1 MEIKQVSSLEKIRN
15 WEIADISDEQT
26 VLAGE
31 RFSYQLWVNTT
42 EPIAFTVSLT
52 GELAEYAAVYR
63 VRDAVLD
70 TPMVVPVAET
80 DDYLTRQPGLM
91 PDILEPTDK
100 LYSDKV
106 PAALWIRVDVP
117 RDMKPGKYSLIVAL
131 NSHAIMDR
139 SDSQVVK
146 TMTFT
151 VLPVVKPE
159 QKLIYTRW
167 LYLDCIATA
176 HNAEIF
182 SEYHWQ
188 MIERYIAAATD
199 MGINMLLVPVHT
211 PPLDTEIGTARPCV
225 QLVDIEKRGDTYHFD
240 FEKFHRYIALCKK
253 YGIRYYEIAHM
264 FTQWGAKSTPNILVT
279 ENGQTSYRFGWHV
292 AADSDE
298 YVAFLKQYITAIS
311 QALQAEGISENTYF
325 HISDEPAMDT
335 MQTYKTAAEIIRP
348 LIGNSKTLDA
358 LSDYAFYEKG
368 LVECPVTII
377 NKIHEFLEH
386 EVPDQWLYYCC
397 GPTEVYCNS
406 FMALPSYRVRILG
419 LLLYRYNI
427 RGLLH
432 WGFNF
437 YNACRSLYP
446 IDPYLT
452 TSGDGAYPSGDPFVV
467 YPGKDCVYPSIRGEL
482 IREAVQ
488 DMDILYALEAKIG
501 REAVVAMLDHAAG
514 GELRFDRYPKGNEF
528 LLSIRQ
534 EILKRLGE

>member
-1 MEIKQVSSLEKIRN
+1 MEIKQVSSLEKLRN

-52 GELAEYAAVYR
+52 GELAEYTAVYR
-63 VRDAVLD
+63 IRDAVLD

-106 PAALWIRVDVP
+106 PAALWIRVDIP
-117 RDMKPGKYSLIVAL
+117 QDMKPGKYSLNVNL
-131 NSHAIMDR
+131 NSHAILDR
-139 SDSQVVK
+139 SDSRTVK

-151 VLPVVKPE
+151 VLPVVKPA

-176 HNAEIF
+176 HDAEIF

-188 MIERYIAAATD
+188 LIERYIAAAAD

-225 QLVDIEKRGDTYHFD
+225 QLVDIEKRGDTYRFG

-253 YGIRYYEIAHM
+253 HGIRYYEIAHM
-264 FTQWGAKSTPNILVT
+264 FTQWGAKATPNILVT

-292 AADSDE
+292 AADEGE
-298 YVAFLKQYITAIS
+298 YVAFLKQYIAAIS

-325 HISDEPAMDT
+325 HISDEPAMET
-335 MQTYKTAAEIIRP
+335 MDTYKTAARIIRP

-386 EVPDQWLYYCC
+386 AVPDQWLYYCC

-427 RGLLH
+427 QGLLH

-501 REAVVAMLDHAAG
+501 REAVVAMLDTAAG
-514 GELRFDRYPKGNEF
+514 GELRFDRYPKGNDF
-528 LLSIRQ
+528 LLFVRQ
-534 EILKRLGE
+534 EIMKRLGE